1 MNRREFIQG
10 SSAASAA
17 LFMSLP
23 AVAKEKITSGE
34 IWVTLKNSDYAK
46 PYFEGREYEDH
57 EFENNGFKLV
67 IRIADYNEP
76 ISFEVRPSVGDF
88 APITITT
95 VPKKFRVT
103 RVRGSRERRW
113 VYKTK
118 AVFKKPAAPKK

>member
-1 MNRREFIQG
+1 MKRREFIQG
-10 SSAASAA
+10 SAAAGAVLCLSA
-17 LFMSLP
+17 P
-23 AVAKEKITSGE
+23 AIAKEKVTSGE

-57 EFENNGFKLV
+57 EFEKNGFKLV

-118 AVFKKPAAPKK
+118 AIFKKAATPK